1 MTAIAVRWH
10 RQLQSSECD
19 CLELYAYMGKSEI
32 SELSACEVG
41 ALTHSR
47 VVRGEK
53 RDTAQIKVPKPVML
67 YTDSLYSY
75 RAWEAAQVVTQV
87 FGFVCDGWWPRGPSA
102 VERHLRR
109 EGERY
114 RACGANPLAHSP
126 AEKTDTDI
134 CIYMYIYIYTHVFIH
149 IYILY
154 TYTYIH
160 IIYILYLYTRTYTYL
175 CQKISIASRCP
186 STAAP

>member
-1 MTAIAVRWH
+1 
-10 RQLQSSECD
+10 
-19 CLELYAYMGKSEI
+19 
-32 SELSACEVG
+32 
-41 ALTHSR
+41 
-47 VVRGEK
+47 
-53 RDTAQIKVPKPVML
+53 ML
-67 YTDSLYSY
+67 YTDSLYSD

-87 FGFVCDGWWPRGPSA
+87 FGFVCDGWWPRGRSA

-134 CIYMYIYIYTHVFIH
+134 CIYMYIYIYIHMYLYIYTYYIHIH

-154 TYTYIH
+154 TYYIYKH
-160 IIYILYLYTRTYTYL
+160 AHTHTCVKRFLSHQGAPLRRRLDMRAAKALFVGKCSLLYQGRAENPKRSSAEKCTHT
-175 CQKISIASRCP
+175 IH
-186 STAAP
+186 